1 MYDFIYFKYYQFSL
15 FQKDMHPF
23 FDSNLNVPFYAT
35 LLFSIIELSNMFT
48 FLIYFNIIDNS
59 KIDGFY
65 IYFVLLPLL
74 GLNYL
79 YFLRRKKWKSIIKK
93 YTENEPKF
101 YVIYSTGVVIY
112 TILSLYLFI
121 IT

>member
-15 FQKDMHPF
+15 FLKDIHPL
-23 FDSNLNVPFYAT
+23 FDSNLNIPFNAT
-35 LLFSIIELSNMFT
+35 LLFSLIELSNIFT
-48 FLIYFNIIDNS
+48 FLTYFNIIDNS
-59 KIDGFY
+59 KIDGFFLC
-65 IYFVLLPLL
+65 FVLLPLL

-93 YTENEPKF
+93 YTENEPKY
-101 YVIYSTGVVIY
+101 YVIYSTGVVVY
-112 TILSLYLFI
+112 TILSLYFFI